1 MGRRRRYTRVCKVRF
16 TPCVCIALTGSK
28 SQTSRKQT
36 PFFAVGCEEPSVEY
50 FDNNDIAAKKEN
62 ECQSGPRGRTWGFPM
77 YTVTRTQTRDPWP
90 GELSSSLATLNLN
103 FKLNCTPGMNPQDPC
118 TQRPHIS

>member
-62 ECQSGPRGRTWGFPM
+62 ECQSGPRAYIRGHVVCF
-77 YTVTRTQTRDPWP
+77 
-90 GELSSSLATLNLN
+90 
-103 FKLNCTPGMNPQDPC
+103 FKFVFYVN
-118 TQRPHIS
+118 